1 MFAATFEGIHTL
13 RHSTYIIKLDCQLF
27 IESNY
32 FIHYNAYAEGFS
44 HKSAGQSHHPERK
57 TELIHKQ
64 IQPIWIP

>member
-44 HKSAGQSHHPERK
+44 HKRVKVTTQKEKLS
-57 TELIHKQ
+57 
-64 IQPIWIP
+64 